1 MMAHPSSSQGTLSAL
16 APDGGTDGAD
26 DDGVELGVPD
36 ADGGDDD
43 GVELGVP
50 DAGALDG
57 VPVTGD
63 VEGTAVGPVVAGC
76 VDGAAVTGTEVVGPA
91 VGPEDVGACD
101 GSAVLGATV
110 AASAQH
116 RIVAVSRWSSKQR
129 VLSWFTSSDG
139 SV

>member
-1 MMAHPSSSQGTLSAL
+1 MFDAPHTSGVAGLMAHPSSSQGTLSEL

-26 DDGVELGVPD
+26 DDGVELGM
-36 ADGGDDD
+36 
-43 GVELGVP
+43 P

-63 VEGTAVGPVVAGC
+63 DEGSAAGPVVAGC
-76 VDGAAVTGTEVVGPA
+76 VDGAAVTGAEVVGPA
-91 VGPEDVGACD
+91 VGSEDVGARD
-101 GSAVLGATV
+101 GGVVLGATV

-116 RIVAVSRWSSKQR
+116 RIVAVSRSSSKQR
-129 VLSWFTSSDG
+129 VLSWLTSSDG